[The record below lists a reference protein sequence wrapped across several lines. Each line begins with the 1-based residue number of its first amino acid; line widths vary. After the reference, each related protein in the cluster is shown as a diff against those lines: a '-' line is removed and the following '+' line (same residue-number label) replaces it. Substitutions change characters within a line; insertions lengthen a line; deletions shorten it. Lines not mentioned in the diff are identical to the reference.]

1 MRLHLVEVLVFR
13 PELCKVLRTAE
24 GVQIDEHRVA
34 LHLAGVL
41 HTQVV
46 GVGVHG
52 HDLLFDVLRFLGQ
65 VDAVAKALA
74 HLGLAVGAGQ
84 TQAGGVLGQH
94 DLRLGQGIAV
104 NGVEFAHDLAALLDH
119 GLLVLTGRHGGGV
132 ESGDVRRLT
141 DGVAEEAHRDA
152 GLKVAHMD
160 LALYGGVALQA
171 AHGDEVHI
179 VEAQLSQFRHHG
191 LDENMGLGGVDA
203 AGQIIQRH
211 LQDVLAHL
219 FRVVG
224 VIGQGLCIGD
234 HNVNLIVLAGVLQ
247 AHPLLQGTDIM
258 AHMQAAGGTVAGQ
271 NDFFHDVL
279 LYFAGRRLALS
290 VFAPQIH
297 LSQRERPWHN
307 GILRVDCQRL
317 PLWGSWREC
326 A

>member
-1 MRLHLVEVLVFR
+1 M
-13 PELCKVLRTAE
+13 
-24 GVQIDEHRVA
+24 
-34 LHLAGVL
+34 
-41 HTQVV
+41 
-46 GVGVHG
+46 
-52 HDLLFDVLRFLGQ
+52 
-65 VDAVAKALA
+65 
-74 HLGLAVGAGQ
+74 
-84 TQAGGVLGQH
+84 
-94 DLRLGQGIAV
+94 
-104 NGVEFAHDLAALLDH
+104 
-119 GLLVLTGRHGGGV
+119 

-160 LALYGGVALQA
+160 LALDGGVALQA

-234 HNVNLIVLAGVLQ
+234 HNVDLIVLAGVLQ
-247 AHPLLQGTDIM
+247 AHPLLQGTDIV
-258 AHMQAAGGTVAGQ
+258 AHMQAAGGAVAGQ
-271 NDFFHDVL
+271 NDLFHDVL

>member
-1 MRLHLVEVLVFR
+1 MTFF
-13 PELCKVLRTAE
+13 
-24 GVQIDEHRVA
+24 
-34 LHLAGVL
+34 
-41 HTQVV
+41 
-46 GVGVHG
+46 
-52 HDLLFDVLRFLGQ
+52 FDVLRFLGE
-65 VDAVAKALA
+65 VDAVAEALA

-84 TQAGGVLGQH
+84 AQAGGVLGQH

-104 NGVEFAHDLAALLDH
+104 NSVEFAHDLAALLDH

-132 ESGDVRRLT
+132 EGGDVRSLT

-160 LALYGGVALQA
+160 LALDGGVALQA

-234 HNVNLIVLAGVLQ
+234 HNVDLIVLAGVLQ
-247 AHPLLQGTDIM
+247 AHPLLQGTDIV

-271 NDFFHDVL
+271 NDLFHDVL
-279 LYFAGRRLALS
+279 HF
-290 VFAPQIH
+290 
-297 LSQRERPWHN
+297 
-307 GILRVDCQRL
+307 
-317 PLWGSWREC
+317 
-326 A
+326 